1 MASQLII
8 NAHHEPTTKGPDMSV
23 KAIQYRSALQNLVDE
38 TRRFLSLVPKGHP
51 ERHNAIVAH
60 RAACEIVARLAKTEG
75 EHEYRAEIL
84 AELAEMFDG

>member
-1 MASQLII
+1 
-8 NAHHEPTTKGPDMSV
+8 MSV
-23 KAIQYRSALQNLVDE
+23 KAIQYRSAVYNLANQ
-38 TRRFLSLVPKGHP
+38 TRRFLSLLPKGHP

-75 EHEYRAEIL
+75 EHEYRAEVL